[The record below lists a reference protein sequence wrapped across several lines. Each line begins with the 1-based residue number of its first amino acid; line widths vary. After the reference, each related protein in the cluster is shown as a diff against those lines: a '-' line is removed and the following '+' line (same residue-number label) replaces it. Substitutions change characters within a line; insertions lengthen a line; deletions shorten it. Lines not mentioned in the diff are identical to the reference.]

1 MKESF
6 LMLVPALVY
15 YCMRK
20 RYEASVYQSLSVLV
34 GRYFGSAEGSK
45 FVEMA
50 SVDNVKR
57 TWVNYGVA
65 REWSDPTQGQ
75 VGRREGVWLQLTQ
88 CMKIQSLLK
97 AVERMA
103 SSNPALSLVPLTQGE
118 EFLYHA
124 TEVKNI
130 WLPMGE
136 IFAN

>member
-1 MKESF
+1 MSLSMQLCVCE
-6 LMLVPALVY
+6 V
-15 YCMRK
+15 
-20 RYEASVYQSLSVLV
+20 LSVLV

-57 TWVNYGVA
+57 TWVNYGA
-65 REWSDPTQGQ
+65 AWEWSDPTQGQ
-75 VGRREGVWLQLTQ
+75 VGGGKGVWLQLKFVNASTIKMSVVLESSTCRHNGQFKKHTQ
-88 CMKIQSLLK
+88 PPPSL
-97 AVERMA
+97 
-103 SSNPALSLVPLTQGE
+103 SSPSQGE

>member
-1 MKESF
+1 
-6 LMLVPALVY
+6 
-15 YCMRK
+15 MRK
-20 RYEASVYQSLSVLV
+20 SLVTSLGSLHLCFCEGLSVHV

-57 TWVNYGVA
+57 TWVNYGGA

-75 VGRREGVWLQLTQ
+75 VGGGESVVVLMQSVLLAIYHSYSYILTVDG
-88 CMKIQSLLK
+88 ILNDLWHLL
-97 AVERMA
+97 
-103 SSNPALSLVPLTQGE
+103 PLLLTTSQGE

>member
-1 MKESF
+1 
-6 LMLVPALVY
+6 
-15 YCMRK
+15 MRLGSLHLCVC
-20 RYEASVYQSLSVLV
+20 EVLSVLV

-75 VGRREGVWLQLTQ
+75 VGGGKGVWLQLKCVNASIIKTSVVLESSRCRHDGQ
-88 CMKIQSLLK
+88 FKKTPQRPPSL
-97 AVERMA
+97 
-103 SSNPALSLVPLTQGE
+103 SSPSQGE

>member
-1 MKESF
+1 M
-6 LMLVPALVY
+6 VWP
-15 YCMRK
+15 
-20 RYEASVYQSLSVLV
+20 
-34 GRYFGSAEGSK
+34 GS
-45 FVEMA
+45 
-50 SVDNVKR
+50 
-57 TWVNYGVA
+57 GVTPH
-65 REWSDPTQGQ
+65 RDRWE
-75 VGRREGVWLQLTQ
+75 EGVGVVTTQ